1 MKKLYYHSII
11 IFSLFSFSSCIIHS
25 SRKSYSTETQQV
37 IAPEIHTNNVIADL
51 EVKEQKVT
59 GTANGLSIKGN
70 TVESTKEEAVFLALK
85 SANDADILVQPKYEI
100 TVSSDG
106 AIMVVVTGYPAKY
119 KNFRPLQKSDF
130 TREIL
135 PDSSIV
141 LTYPTNTAI
150 PTEYAKSNVSKKSNS
165 TETKMFSNII
175 PENKS
180 NLGLRIA
187 GSILL
192 IVVLLSSLALL

>member
-1 MKKLYYHSII
+1 MKKLYYYSII

-106 AIMVVVTGYPAKY
+106 AIVVVVTGYPAKY

>member
-106 AIMVVVTGYPAKY
+106 AIVVVVTGYPAKY